1 MINNYTV
8 INNYIMKKRL
18 FRQQRFY
25 FFVGKVVFSALHTHN
40 LNNSKSEFDSSP
52 RFLSALR
59 AITFARGN
67 LCYSL
72 LYLRCIKNQAGKKF
86 VQQGTHLQGGKVSL
100 YGHVLPFWIWDVPDL
115 AQGMGLVINTPVHS
129 SYSVNNHSHL
139 QSSKMNT
146 HGGRKQ
152 NDWEREL
159 KS

>member
-72 LYLRCIKNQAGKKF
+72 LYLRYIKNQAGKKF
-86 VQQGTHLQGGKVSL
+86 VQQG
-100 YGHVLPFWIWDVPDL
+100 DVPDL